1 MELVFASNNKHKLE
15 EVKSAVGTAFKIV
28 SLSDIQCCDE
38 IPEEQPTLEGNAR
51 QKASYIYEKYGKNC
65 FSDDTGLEIEALDG
79 RPGVYSARYAGEE
92 CSFEDNMNK
101 VLAEMQNVDNRKA
114 CFRTVIAL
122 IINGKE
128 YLFEG
133 KVDGVILHEKH
144 GKHGFG
150 YDPVFQP
157 VGHTVSFAE
166 MDLETKNAISHRGKA
181 VEKLA
186 EFLKKSIINSEE
198 NK

>member
-15 EVKSAVGTAFKIV
+15 EVKLAVGTAFKIV
-28 SLSDIQCCDE
+28 SLSDIQWYDE

-101 VLAEMQNVDNRKA
+101 VLAEMQNMDNRKA
-114 CFRTVIAL
+114 CFRTVISL

-133 KVDGVILHEKH
+133 KVDGVILREKH

-186 EFLKKSIINSEE
+186 EFLKKSIINSGE